1 MFKIFKLNL
10 SIQNLT
16 CFIFALIIST
26 FTIGL
31 SYAQEPAAILPPQPA
46 AAPAPQPATAP
57 APQPTASL
65 YDRLGGVYSIA
76 AVVDDFV
83 DRLLADPIITAN
95 KKVVEAMGKI
105 TKPGLKY
112 RITELLCQS
121 AGGPQKYTGRPMK
134 DSHAHLN
141 ITDGEW
147 AATVKDLLGSLEKLN
162 VPEQEQNELLVIL
175 GSTKADIV
183 QSQPQVAPAAPQAA
197 PTAGSPPSPQPI
209 QAPLGDAL
217 PLPTLENLQAPKA
230 VAPPEVPAPPAPQQQ
245 VTAPAIPQIAPSV
258 PSPQDV
264 VPQIK
269 PIPQVP
275 SPETLQIPSP
285 DQVLP
290 HVPAP
295 NNALLAPEANSAPP
309 EPASGRAPA
318 ATPAPVLP

>member
-1 MFKIFKLNL
+1 MFKLNL
-10 SIQNLT
+10 SIQNVT

-26 FTIGL
+26 FTVSL
-31 SYAQEPAAILPPQPA
+31 SYAQEPAAIPAPQPATVPPPQPA
-46 AAPAPQPATAP
+46 VAPAPQPAT
-57 APQPTASL
+57 SL

-95 KKVVEAMGKI
+95 KKVVEAIGKI

-121 AGGPQKYTGRPMK
+121 TGGPQKYTGRSMK

-147 AATVKDLLGSLEKLN
+147 AATIKDLLGSLEKLS

-183 QSQPQVAPAAPQAA
+183 QSQPQQAAPQTA
-197 PTAGSPPSPQPI
+197 PAAGSPPSPQPI
-209 QAPLGDAL
+209 QLPSGEVL
-217 PLPTLENLQAPKA
+217 PLPTLENLQAPK
-230 VAPPEVPAPPAPQQQ
+230 VISPPEVPSFPAALPQVAAPAMPQ
-245 VTAPAIPQIAPSV
+245 TAPSIPL
-258 PSPQDV
+258 PQDV

-269 PIPQVP
+269 PVPQVP
-275 SPETLQIPSP
+275 SPETLQIPLP

-290 HVPAP
+290 RVPAP
-295 NNALLAPEANSAPP
+295 DNALLAPEANSAPP
-309 EPASGRAPA
+309 QPARGETPA
-318 ATPAPVLP
+318 AEPSVLP